1 MEGLFGDVDSAVDD
15 AIATDDEERA
25 ADPDQSTS
33 PARSSRARRARGTA
47 LETASRAVAAQA
59 TSVAKKAR
67 RAKPFVPAIGGGVL
81 AAGLVAAALWSS
93 KRIEHGKPAKGER
106 LLEANMSTIVPVVG
120 VGVLAAGLIF
130 LGLKAKD
137 YVDGA
142 DAEAPAS
149 NGGNLFASTE
159 SSSTAAKE
167 TAAAAGDT
175 SMDQIERELAGLLG
189 S

>member
-25 ADPDQSTS
+25 ADPDRS
-33 PARSSRARRARGTA
+33 PAPSRTSRTRRARNTA
-47 LETASRAVAAQA
+47 LETASRAVAQQA
-59 TSVAKKAR
+59 TTVARKAR
-67 RAKPFVPAIGGGVL
+67 RAKPLVPAIGGGLL

-93 KRIEHGKPAKGER
+93 KRIEHGKPAKGEK
-106 LLEANMSTIVPVVG
+106 LLEANMSTIVPVAG
-120 VGVLAAGLIF
+120 VAVLAAGLIF

-137 YVDGA
+137 YVDGG
-142 DAEAPAS
+142 DAEAPS
-149 NGGNLFASTE
+149 SDSGNLFATNE
-159 SSSTAAKE
+159 SAAAKE
-167 TAAAAGDT
+167 TAAAAATDT